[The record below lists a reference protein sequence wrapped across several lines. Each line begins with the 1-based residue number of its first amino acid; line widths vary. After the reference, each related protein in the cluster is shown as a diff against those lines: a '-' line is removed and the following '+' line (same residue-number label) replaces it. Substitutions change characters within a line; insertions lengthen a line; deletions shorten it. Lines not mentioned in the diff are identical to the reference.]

1 MNLLTVKLMDCY
13 GIGALNHDFKFD
25 KANANLVYA
34 PNGVM
39 KTSFAKTFQMLS
51 KELSPEEKLYN
62 KKSTYEVRL
71 DTDNIRSSEI
81 LVIEPFDKSFES
93 KNISTLLVNQEK
105 KQEYDAAVKEIIEAK
120 QVLIKALK
128 SKSKLKLDDIEKQ
141 INQDFDC
148 PNIFKALE
156 AVRSYEHGVAE
167 YTNIAY
173 SVIFDSKVTDLLED
187 SNVRSGIIEYTRR
200 YGELIE
206 QSPLFSKGK
215 FNPANAAS
223 VSKTLKKERFF
234 DASHKV
240 LLNGS
245 DTPIATP
252 QSLDDTMNMET
263 SSILGDGHL
272 REISRKIIDGVAPIK
287 TFQDL
292 LEGHP
297 QLAIDL
303 VDLGKLRKTLWASY
317 YLEDK
322 ELFDKLLDAYY
333 SKKDNLIE
341 IEKQALLE
349 STSWHAAKD
358 IFKARFHVP
367 FEIDIEDSVNAILGT
382 TAPNMVFSFK
392 DEKGNS
398 ISFNRGQLDSIDILS
413 VGERRAMYL
422 MYVIF
427 EIMAR
432 VQSGQRTL
440 VIVDDIADSFDYKN
454 KYAIIEYLKEL
465 SEEPLLRLIVLT
477 HNFDFYR
484 TFQSRILG
492 EGAKRDCSFIAER
505 SENIVT
511 LSSGGDRSI
520 SNPFELWRNNFNSSN
535 TILVSLISFIRNLI
549 EFKEGASETY
559 HKLTSMLHI
568 KPDTKTLT
576 LADLEQAISD
586 VIKMPLDAKFNR
598 NDLIIDLIYSVS
610 DEISANQNPSS
621 LSLENKISLSI
632 AIRLRAEEFMWSHVI
647 DKSEIKGSQTGKL
660 YDRICKENKHLGGQF
675 DNVRKILGQ
684 VVLMTPENIHLN
696 SFMYEP
702 LMDISSH
709 HLTQLLSSIK
719 HLSWPQSMATA

>member
-1 MNLLTVKLMDCY
+1 MNLLTVKLKDCY
-13 GIGALNHDFKFD
+13 GIGILNHDFKFD

-51 KELSPEEKLYN
+51 KGLSPEEKLYN
-62 KKSTYEVRL
+62 KKSEHEVQL
-71 DTDNIRSSEI
+71 DTDTITSSEI

-93 KNISTLLVNQEK
+93 KNISTLLVNPEK
-105 KQEYDAAVKEIIEAK
+105 KQKYDAAIKEIIEAK
-120 QVLIKALK
+120 QVLIKALRAR
-128 SKSKLKLDDIEKQ
+128 SKLKLDDIEKQ
-141 INQDFDC
+141 INQDFLC
-148 PNIFKALE
+148 QNIFEALE
-156 AVRSYEHGVAE
+156 AVRACEHGVAG
-167 YTNIAY
+167 YANISY
-173 SVIFDSKVTDLLED
+173 SVIFDSKVTELLED
-187 SNVRSGIIEYTRR
+187 SDVKSGIIEYTKR

-206 QSPLFSKGK
+206 KSPLFSKGK

-223 VSKTLKKERFF
+223 VSKTLQKERFF
-234 DASHKV
+234 DANHKV

-245 DTPIATP
+245 DAPIATP
-252 QSLDDTMNMET
+252 KSLDDTMNKET
-263 SSILGDGHL
+263 SLILGDGHL
-272 REISRKIIDGVAPIK
+272 REISKKIIGGVASIK

-303 VDLGKLRKTLWASY
+303 VDLDKLRKTLWASY

-322 ELFDKLLDAYY
+322 ELFDKLLNAYY
-333 SKKDNLIE
+333 SKKDDLIE
-341 IEKQALLE
+341 IENQAALE
-349 STSWHAAKD
+349 STSWHETKD

-367 FEIDIEDSVNAILGT
+367 FEIDIEDNVNAILGT
-382 TAPNMVFSFK
+382 SAPNMVFAFE
-392 DEKGNS
+392 DEQGNS
-398 ISFNRGQLDSIDILS
+398 IAFNRGQLDSIDFLS

-427 EIMAR
+427 EIKAR
-432 VQSGQRTL
+432 IQSGQRSL

-492 EGAKRDCSFIAER
+492 ERTKRECSFIAER
-505 SENIVT
+505 SGNVVT
-511 LSSGGDRSI
+511 LSPGGDTTI
-520 SNPFELWRNNFNSSN
+520 SNPFEHWRNNFNSSN
-535 TILVSLISFIRNLI
+535 AILVSLIPFIRNLI
-549 EFKEGASETY
+549 EIKDGVSGTY

-586 VIKMPLDAKFNR
+586 VIKMPLNANFNR

-610 DEISANQNPSS
+610 DEISANQNPPS

-632 AIRLRAEEFMWSHVI
+632 AIRLRAEEFMWSHVS

-684 VVLMTPENIHLN
+684 VILMTPENIHIN

-702 LMDISSH
+702 LMDISSL

-719 HLSWPQSMATA
+719 NLSWPQSMTTA